1 MWFDSHCHLH
11 ICAAERPLDD
21 LLSAARA
28 KGVSDIVTV
37 GIDVESSREVVAM
50 AHERALRCSVG
61 VHPNESAN
69 LDDDAW
75 NEIVRL
81 AGDERVV
88 AVGESGLDF
97 YRDDAPLDAQRD
109 AFARHIDLARTRDL
123 ALIVHTRSSV
133 SAALDLLSEVGPP
146 ARFVFHCWSGDADEL
161 ARALALGAYISFA
174 GNVSFTSASEL
185 RERASEVPRD
195 RLLVETDAPFLAPV
209 PHRGRPNEPA
219 YVADV
224 GAAVAGARGEDVA
237 AIADATSANARRLYG
252 LDR

>member
-11 ICAAERPLDD
+11 LCAGERPLDD
-21 LLSAARA
+21 LLSSARA
-28 KGVSDIVTV
+28 QGVADIVTV
-37 GIDVESSREVVAM
+37 GIDVESSREVAAM
-50 AHERALRCSVG
+50 AHERALWCSVG

-75 NEIVRL
+75 SEIVRL
-81 AGDERVV
+81 TGDERVV

-97 YRDDAPLDAQRD
+97 YRDDAPLGAQRD
-109 AFARHIDLARTRDL
+109 AFARHIELARARDL

-133 SAALDLLSEVGPP
+133 SAALDLLAEVSSP
-146 ARFVFHCWSGDADEL
+146 ARLVFHCWSGDADEL
-161 ARALALGAYISFA
+161 ARALSLGAYVSFA
-174 GNVSFTSASEL
+174 GNVSFASASDL
-185 RERASEVPRD
+185 RERAAEVPRD
-195 RLLVETDAPFLAPV
+195 RLLVETDAPFLTPV

-224 GAAVAGARGEDVA
+224 GAAVAGARGEEPVA
-237 AIADATSANARRLYG
+237 LADATSANARRLYA